1 MSETSTP
8 KISSSGTGPGGSG
21 GAVPPGLSTDPGPT
35 TEERRHT
42 RRLVSASVL
51 MASGTALSRVLGFFR
66 LMLLVYLFGNGTR
79 QAEMFTIATNVP
91 NSMYILLAGGVL
103 NTVLVPQIVRAI
115 RGDADRG
122 DAYTNRIMTAGLIA
136 LALITLLLTL
146 AVPWIIG
153 LYSAAGWRTPKLE
166 AQYQSMIMLGY
177 YCMPQVFF
185 YGVHVLAG
193 QVLNARDRFGPMMWA
208 PIANNVVSIMVLLS
222 YLIVFE
228 RSSTGAPFTTGQV
241 LLLGLGS
248 TLGIAAQ
255 AAVLIPFLKASGYR
269 FRPRFDF
276 KHTGL
281 GKTFRLAKWTLGF
294 VLVTQAALVVVS
306 KLATSATVGGKGA
319 GLTAYSNA
327 YAMWIL
333 PHSLITVS
341 LATAMLPTAS
351 RLAAAGDMPAVASET
366 MRAIRLSVTALLPAA
381 VAFLVLGLPL
391 AHLIFGFGQGAKD
404 ASYVGGALMALAIGL
419 VPFTVQYICLR
430 AFYALEDTKTTF
442 FLQCLI
448 AGTNVVLGIAAVLLL
463 DDPALVATGLAFSY
477 SVAYLI
483 GLPVS
488 FSLLRRKLPGLDSE
502 ELVRHCVRLLL
513 AVIPAA
519 IAAWLISW
527 VVMTQFESKVV
538 LALGLAVAGV
548 VAVGIFLLM
557 ARLIRI
563 QEVREII
570 TTVLRRDGDS
580 SPEAREVREETV
592 IEASGDR
599 FGDFKSSG
607 DSPTVIR
614 PPSPSIEGAV
624 EENAGSMAQAAARGV
639 EPNVEPDGGPAI
651 DHADIE
657 AADAEPPK
665 VEQPNVDPNV
675 GDSAEG
681 SLAATLP
688 AGTVLASRYR
698 LEELIAESEPSVTW
712 RAFDQVLSRSVLVH
726 LLAPGD
732 SREEELL
739 TAARKAS
746 VATDSRF
753 LRVLDAVHSTDPAVG
768 SYIVCEY
775 ATGQSLEMIL
785 NHGPL
790 SGLEAA
796 WVTREVADALAG
808 VHSLGLYHRRLSPET
823 VIITPT
829 GNVKIVGLL
838 IEAALRPQSNDAR
851 SSDTVPG
858 VKSLEQVDVTDL
870 GRLLYASLV
879 CRWPGGPAFGLPE
892 APMVGRRW
900 MSPRQV
906 RAGVSPALDN
916 VCDQIL
922 GDPPRHHTSSITTAG
937 GLVTALTKVLGSADA
952 APDLEQRLHQP
963 IPTVTGRAEPLDTA
977 TTAQPVSSLLDTTT
991 ARQRAITT
999 RTVPAASPTTPRS
1012 TASAAPPTR
1021 VVKPPVSNS
1030 DIQTRVRPAGWP
1042 SGPTSPNRPNP
1053 NRPSPNRP
1061 SPNRPV
1067 QGRPAGPDAQNRAP
1081 ATPQRRR
1088 RWIGLLLV
1096 LAVLLI
1102 AAGIIS
1108 ALILDRR
1115 LSAGGEPTPSSEQSS
1130 TNTTSGTSTERA
1142 PAQPSKLTIAGAR
1155 DFDPQGGDK
1164 TENPDEVKFA
1174 YDGDESTRW
1183 RTVQYFGNPRLGNIK
1198 RGVGLVLDLDKPQPV
1213 RSIHLTLSGNGTTVQ
1228 FRVPK
1233 SDPSQTAKPPMSSD
1247 RRWRTVAAESQAG
1260 GSATLTAEQDVTT
1273 RYVLVYLTSLPKE
1286 GTGYRGGI
1294 YEVEVLA

>member
-1 MSETSTP
+1 MSDTSTP
-8 KISSSGTGPGGSG
+8 KVSPPGSG
-21 GAVPPGLSTDPGPT
+21 AGGLGGVVPPGISTDSDEPS

-42 RRLVSASVL
+42 RRLVSASAL
-51 MASGTALSRVLGFFR
+51 MAAGTATSRVLGFFR

-79 QAEMFTIATNVP
+79 QAEMFTIATTVP

-122 DAYTNRIMTAGLIA
+122 EAYTNRIMTIGLIA
-136 LALITLLLTL
+136 LGLITLLLTF
-146 AVPWIIG
+146 AVPAIVW
-153 LYSAAGWRTPKLE
+153 LYSAGGWKSPELS
-166 AQYQSMIMLGY
+166 AQYQSMIILAY

-185 YGVHVLAG
+185 YGVHVMAG

-208 PIANNVVSIMVLLS
+208 PIANNVVSIMVLLL

-228 RSSTGAPFTTGQV
+228 RTSTGAPFTTGQE

-255 AAVLIPFLKASGYR
+255 AAVLIPFLRASGYH

-276 KHTGL
+276 KNTGL

-306 KLATSATVGGKGA
+306 KLASGATVGGQGA

-327 YAMWIL
+327 WAVWIL

-351 RLAAAGDMPAVASET
+351 RLAAAGDRPGVAAEA
-366 MRAIRLSVTALLPAA
+366 MRTIRLAVTALLPAS

-391 AHLIFGFGQGAKD
+391 AHLVFGFGQGAKD

-419 VPFTVQYICLR
+419 VPFTVQYVCLR
-430 AFYALEDTKTTF
+430 AFYALEDTRTTF

-448 AGTNVVLGIAAVLLL
+448 AGINVVLGMAAVLLL

-477 SVAYLI
+477 SAAYLI
-483 GLPVS
+483 GLPIS
-488 FSLLRRKLPGLDSE
+488 FATLRRKLPDLDAE

-513 AVIPAA
+513 AVTPAA

-527 VVMTQFESKVV
+527 AFTSQLGSKLA

-548 VAVGIFLLM
+548 VAVGLFLVI
-557 ARLIRI
+557 ARLMRI
-563 QEVREII
+563 HEVSQIVATLVR
-570 TTVLRRDGDS
+570 RRDDAS
-580 SPEAREVREETV
+580 RETLETREEAV

-599 FGDFKSSG
+599 FSDFGSSG

-614 PPSPSIEGAV
+614 PPSPNIEGAGEEGAQAMVQATAAQGV
-624 EENAGSMAQAAARGV
+624 EE
-639 EPNVEPDGGPAI
+639 GGDELP
-651 DHADIE
+651 
-657 AADAEPPK
+657 
-665 VEQPNVDPNV
+665 
-675 GDSAEG
+675 
-681 SLAATLP
+681 AATLP

-698 LEELIAESEPSVTW
+698 LEELIGESQPTVTW

-732 SREEELL
+732 PGAEELL

-753 LRVLDAVHSTDPAVG
+753 LRVLDAVHSSDPAVG

-785 NHGPL
+785 SHGPL

-796 WVTREVADALAG
+796 WITREVADALAG
-808 VHSLGLYHRRLSPET
+808 VHSLGLYHRRISPDT

-838 IEAALRPQSNDAR
+838 IEAALRPIP
-851 SSDTVPG
+851 SDEVQGADTPE
-858 VKSLEQVDVTDL
+858 LVDVTDL

-879 CRWPGGPAFGLPE
+879 CRWPGGPAFGLPN
-892 APMVGRRW
+892 APSMGRRW
-900 MSPRQV
+900 MTPRQV

-922 GDPPRHHTSSITTAG
+922 GDPPRHHAPAITTAG
-937 GLVTALTKVLGSADA
+937 GIVTALTKVLGSADA
-952 APDLEQRLHQP
+952 ASDLERRLRQP
-963 IPTVTGRAEPLDTA
+963 IPPVTGGSPAADPA
-977 TTAQPVSSLLDTTT
+977 ATAQPVSSLLDQTTT
-991 ARQRAITT
+991 RQEAIRT
-999 RTVPAASPTTPRS
+999 RTIPAASAPPTTQHTRVSAGRPPS
-1012 TASAAPPTR
+1012 GPATATRTARTRPAAPP
-1021 VVKPPVSNS
+1021 
-1030 DIQTRVRPAGWP
+1030 
-1042 SGPTSPNRPNP
+1042 
-1053 NRPSPNRP
+1053 
-1061 SPNRPV
+1061 
-1067 QGRPAGPDAQNRAP
+1067 P
-1081 ATPQRRR
+1081 ATTQQRKR

-1108 ALILDRR
+1108 AIILDRR
-1115 LSAGGEPTPSSEQSS
+1115 LSATPE
-1130 TNTTSGTSTERA
+1130 TNDQSGTSERSA
-1142 PAQPSKLTIAGAR
+1142 AQPKKLTIAGAR
-1155 DFDPQGGDK
+1155 DFDPQGEDK
-1164 TENPDEVKFA
+1164 TENPGEVRLA
-1174 YDGDESTRW
+1174 YDGDPATRW
-1183 RTVQYFGNPRLGNIK
+1183 RTVQYFGNPKLGNIK
-1198 RGVGLVLDLDKPQPV
+1198 RGVGLVLDLETPQPV
-1213 RSIHLTLSGNGTTVQ
+1213 RSVHLTLSGTGTAVE
-1228 FRVPK
+1228 FRVPET
-1233 SDPSQTAKPPMSSD
+1233 DPAQTLQPPMSSD
-1247 RRWRTVAAESQAG
+1247 KRWRTVAAESKACQ
-1260 GSATLTAEQDVTT
+1260 SATLTADQDVTT

-1286 GTGYRGGI
+1286 GNGYRGGI
-1294 YEVEVLA
+1294 YEVEVQQ

>member
-1 MSETSTP
+1 MSDPSTP
-8 KISSSGTGPGGSG
+8 KVSPGGPGPGGRG
-21 GAVPPGLSTDPGPT
+21 GAIPPGINRDSDEPS

-42 RRLVSASVL
+42 RRLVSASAL
-51 MASGTALSRVLGFFR
+51 MAAGTATSRVLGFFR

-79 QAEMFTIATNVP
+79 QAEMFTIATTVP

-122 DAYTNRIMTAGLIA
+122 EAYTNRIMTAGLIA
-136 LALITLLLTL
+136 LGLITLLLTF
-146 AVPWIIG
+146 AVPAIVW
-153 LYSAAGWRTPKLE
+153 LYSAGGWKSPELS
-166 AQYQSMIMLGY
+166 AQYQSMIMLAY

-185 YGVHVLAG
+185 YGVHVMAG
-193 QVLNARDRFGPMMWA
+193 QVLNARDKFGPMMWA
-208 PIANNVVSIMVLLS
+208 PIANNVVSIMVLLL

-228 RSSTGAPFTTGQV
+228 RTSTGAPFTTGQE

-248 TLGIAAQ
+248 ALGIAAQ
-255 AAVLIPFLKASGYR
+255 AAVLIPFLRGSGYHY
-269 FRPRFDF
+269 RPRFDF

-294 VLVTQAALVVVS
+294 VLVTQAALVVIS
-306 KLATSATVGGKGA
+306 RLASGATVGGKGA

-327 YAMWIL
+327 YALWIL

-351 RLAAAGDMPAVASET
+351 RLAAAGDLPAVASET
-366 MRAIRLSVTALLPAA
+366 MRAIRLAVTALLPAS
-381 VAFLVLGLPL
+381 VAFVVLGLPL

-430 AFYALEDTKTTF
+430 AFYALEDTRTTF

-463 DDPALVATGLAFSY
+463 DNPALVATGLAFSY
-477 SVAYLI
+477 SAAYLI
-483 GLPVS
+483 GLPIS
-488 FSLLRRKLPGLDSE
+488 FSVLRKKLPDLDAE

-527 VVMTQFESKVV
+527 LVMTQSDSKVL
-538 LALGLAVAGV
+538 LALGLVFAGL
-548 VAVGIFLLM
+548 VAVGLFLLM

-563 QEVREII
+563 HEVREII
-570 TTVLRRDGDS
+570 TTVLRRGGDS
-580 SPEAREVREETV
+580 SPETRQVREESV
-592 IEASGDR
+592 IEASPDR

-614 PPSPSIEGAV
+614 PPSPSIEEAV
-624 EENAGSMAQAAARGV
+624 EENSGSMVQATTAQGV
-639 EPNVEPDGGPAI
+639 EQGG
-651 DHADIE
+651 
-657 AADAEPPK
+657 AEPGR
-665 VEQPNVDPNV
+665 VEQGGEATPAPRA
-675 GDSAEG
+675 SA
-681 SLAATLP
+681 LP

-732 SREEELL
+732 TREEELL

-785 NHGPL
+785 SHGPL

-796 WVTREVADALAG
+796 WVVREVADALAG

-823 VIITPT
+823 VIITSS
-829 GNVKIVGLL
+829 GNIKIVGLM
-838 IEAALRPQSNDAR
+838 IEAALRPIA
-851 SSDTVPG
+851 SDVVPG
-858 VKSLEQVDVTDL
+858 ADTPELIDVTDL

-879 CRWPGGPAFGLPE
+879 CRWPGGPAFGLPD
-892 APMVGRRW
+892 APSMGHRW
-900 MSPRQV
+900 MTPRQV

-922 GDPPRHHTSSITTAG
+922 GDPPRHHAPAIITAG
-937 GLVTALTKVLGSADA
+937 GIVTALTKVLGSADA
-952 APDLEQRLHQP
+952 ASDLERRLRQP
-963 IPTVTGRAEPLDTA
+963 IPTVTGSSQAADPEA
-977 TTAQPVSSLLDTTT
+977 TAQPVSSLLDQTTT
-991 ARQRAITT
+991 RQEAIRT
-999 RTVPAASPTTPRS
+999 RTIPAASAPPTTQHTRVSARRPPSGPATTTRP
-1012 TASAAPPTR
+1012 TRPGTAAPP
-1021 VVKPPVSNS
+1021 
-1030 DIQTRVRPAGWP
+1030 
-1042 SGPTSPNRPNP
+1042 PTT
-1053 NRPSPNRP
+1053 
-1061 SPNRPV
+1061 
-1067 QGRPAGPDAQNRAP
+1067 Q
-1081 ATPQRRR
+1081 QRKR

-1108 ALILDRR
+1108 AIILDRR
-1115 LSAGGEPTPSSEQSS
+1115 LSGAAEP
-1130 TNTTSGTSTERA
+1130 NT
-1142 PAQPSKLTIAGAR
+1142 
-1155 DFDPQGGDK
+1155 
-1164 TENPDEVKFA
+1164 
-1174 YDGDESTRW
+1174 
-1183 RTVQYFGNPRLGNIK
+1183 
-1198 RGVGLVLDLDKPQPV
+1198 
-1213 RSIHLTLSGNGTTVQ
+1213 
-1228 FRVPK
+1228 
-1233 SDPSQTAKPPMSSD
+1233 SSD
-1247 RRWRTVAAESQAG
+1247 QSGA
-1260 GSATLTAEQDVTT
+1260 
-1273 RYVLVYLTSLPKE
+1273 
-1286 GTGYRGGI
+1286 
-1294 YEVEVLA
+1294 

>member
-1 MSETSTP
+1 MSETTP
-8 KISSSGTGPGGSG
+8 KISPSGPDSG
-21 GAVPPGLSTDPGPT
+21 AQDGVVPAGISGDPGPS
-35 TEERRHT
+35 TEERRQT
-42 RRLVSASVL
+42 RRLVSAGVL
-51 MASGTALSRVLGFFR
+51 MASGTALSRVMGFFR

-79 QAEMFTIATNVP
+79 QAEMFTIATTVP

-115 RGDADRG
+115 RSDKDRG
-122 DAYTNRIMTAGLIA
+122 EAYTNRIMTAGLIG
-136 LALITLLLTL
+136 LGLITLLLTL

-153 LYSAAGWRTPKLE
+153 LYSAAGWQSPKLA
-166 AQYQSMIMLGY
+166 AQYQSMILLGY

-208 PIANNVVSIMVLLS
+208 PIANNVVSIIVLVM
-222 YLIVFE
+222 YVIVFE
-228 RSSTGAPFTTGQV
+228 RTSTGAPFTTSQA
-241 LLLGLGS
+241 LLLGIGS

-255 AAVLIPFLKASGYR
+255 AAVLIPFLRASGYH

-281 GKTFRLAKWTLGF
+281 GKTFRLGKWTLGF

-306 KLATSATVGGKGA
+306 KLASSATVGGKGA

-327 YAMWIL
+327 YAVWIL

-341 LATAMLPTAS
+341 LATAMLPAAS
-351 RLAAAGDMPAVASET
+351 RLAAAGDLPGVAAET

-381 VAFLVLGLPL
+381 VAFLALGLPL
-391 AHLIFGFGQGAKD
+391 AHVVFGFGQGAKD
-404 ASYVGGALMALAIGL
+404 ASFVGGALMALAIGL

-448 AGTNVVLGIAAVLLL
+448 ASANVVLGVAAVLLL
-463 DDPALVATGLAFSY
+463 DNPALVATGLAFAY
-477 SVAYLI
+477 SAAYLI
-483 GLPVS
+483 GLPIS
-488 FSLLRRKLPGLDSE
+488 FSRLRRKLGDLNAE
-502 ELVRHCVRLLL
+502 ELIRHCVRLLI

-527 VVMTQFESKVV
+527 VFTTQFDSTSM
-538 LALGLAVAGV
+538 LALGLVIAGV
-548 VAVGIFLLM
+548 VAVGLFVLL
-557 ARLIRI
+557 ARLMRI
-563 QEVREII
+563 HEVTEII
-570 TTVLRRDGDS
+570 STVLQRGSDS
-580 SPEAREVREETV
+580 SPEAREAREESV
-592 IEASGDR
+592 IEASADR
-599 FGDFKSSG
+599 FGDLTPSG
-607 DSPTVIR
+607 DSPTLIR
-614 PPSPSIEGAV
+614 PPSPSIKEAV
-624 EENAGSMAQAAARGV
+624 EENS
-639 EPNVEPDGGPAI
+639 EPMVQV
-651 DHADIE
+651 
-657 AADAEPPK
+657 AADQSL
-665 VEQPNVDPNV
+665 EQ
-675 GDSAEG
+675 GGAHQGGEG
-681 SLAATLP
+681 PHAATLP

-698 LEELIAESEPSVTW
+698 LEELIAESQPTVTW

-726 LLAPGD
+726 LLGPGD
-732 SREEELL
+732 PNEELL
-739 TAARKAS
+739 LAAARKAS

-753 LRVLDAVHSTDPAVG
+753 LRVLDAVHSTNTAVG

-775 ATGQSLEMIL
+775 ATGQSLQEIV

-796 WVTREVADALAG
+796 WIAREVADALAG

-823 VIITPT
+823 VIITPS
-829 GNVKIVGLL
+829 GNIKIVGLL
-838 IEAALRPQSNDAR
+838 IEAALRPGA
-851 SSDTVPG
+851 DTALPQAT
-858 VKSLEQVDVTDL
+858 SPEQVDVTDL

-879 CRWPGGPAFGLPE
+879 CRWPGGPAFGLPN

-922 GDPPRHHTSSITTAG
+922 GDPPRHHAAPITTAG
-937 GLVTALTKVLGSADA
+937 GIVTALTKVLGSADA
-952 APDLEQRLHQP
+952 APDLERRLRQP
-963 IPTVTGRAEPLDTA
+963 IPSVAGKSEPLDAAPEA
-977 TTAQPVSSLLDTTT
+977 TPVSSLLDQTT
-991 ARQRAITT
+991 ARQRAIAT
-999 RTVPAASPTTPRS
+999 RTIPAAN
-1012 TASAAPPTR
+1012 APPTAA
-1021 VVKPPVSNS
+1021 
-1030 DIQTRVRPAGWP
+1030 QTRLRTGGRPPGPTATRTAQTRPPSQP
-1042 SGPTSPNRPNP
+1042 SGT
-1053 NRPSPNRP
+1053 
-1061 SPNRPV
+1061 
-1067 QGRPAGPDAQNRAP
+1067 QQ
-1081 ATPQRRR
+1081 RR

-1115 LSAGGEPTPSSEQSS
+1115 ISSAPEPQTSRDQQSTAAQPS
-1130 TNTTSGTSTERA
+1130 
-1142 PAQPSKLTIAGAR
+1142 PAQPSKLIVANAR
-1155 DFDPQGGDK
+1155 DFDPQGDDQ

-1174 YDGDESTRW
+1174 YDGDPATRW
-1183 RTVQYFGNPRLGNIK
+1183 RTVQYFGNPKLGNLK
-1198 RGVGLVLDLDKPQPV
+1198 RGVGLVLDLETPQPV
-1213 RSIHLTLSGNGTTVQ
+1213 RSLHLTLSGTGTTVQ

-1247 RRWRTVAAESQAG
+1247 KRWRTVAAESKAG

-1294 YEVEVLA
+1294 YEVEVVA